1 MEEQI
6 KETQDSGI
14 DIKSLIFICL
24 SKWYWFAASVFLAFV
39 VGLFVYL
46 STTPQYERGMQVL
59 IKSDAQGAG
68 SVMGNI
74 TEFGTFGNFG
84 GNVTTA
90 NEIQAFM
97 SNDLIAQVVNR
108 MHLDVEYEEHGLFH
122 DNVLYGEKLPI
133 HVQFMDLKMDDVAHM
148 HITIDNNGT
157 FTLSDFDL
165 NDESLKGSL
174 KGNVTDTVVVKTPLG
189 RIKVYQT
196 APYYESQ
203 LSISITKYP
212 LLKAIKSYKSRLTA
226 AKVDKQADVIRLAV
240 VDKSKQRADDILDSL
255 ISVYNEQWVKDKNQI
270 AVSTSDFINERLKV
284 IEEELSGVDANISS
298 YKSSNMV
305 PDVKAAANLY
315 LNEGSQ
321 LNTQIMDVNNQL
333 YMAQYIRNYLVD
345 KSNITS
351 PIPSIS
357 GITNSSVD
365 RQITEYNEQILRRN
379 NLVAQSSER
388 NSLVVSADRA
398 LETLRQSI
406 ISSMDNNILALKS
419 QLQNLK
425 QNEARINARISA
437 NPAQAKNLLSVE
449 RQQSVKEALYLYLLQ
464 KREEN
469 ELSQAFTAYNTRIIE
484 SPTGSQYP
492 KSPRRNMILLVSIVI
507 GLAIPAAIIFIQ
519 ESMNTKIR
527 GRDDLSS
534 LNLSFMGEIPERLS
548 REDRKFINRL
558 KKRLEFFKHFR
569 KKKSSNSNPSTS
581 PVIVKEGKRDVL
593 NEAFRVLRTNLEY
606 MSNKGECTVFQQTSL
621 NAGSGKSFISLNLG
635 ICIAIKKKKVLM
647 IDGDLRRGTLSVCVN
662 SPNRGLSEYLNG
674 NVELEN
680 IHDVIYKFE
689 GCQTLDVL
697 PIGKMPPNPTELV
710 GNGRLPDLIKQLRK
724 EYEYIFIDCPP
735 VEIVA
740 DTQIFAQEV
749 DRTIFVIRAGLM
761 EKSALPVVQ
770 RYAESDK
777 LKNTVIVLNGTKYQG
792 GSYYGGRKGYYYGS
806 YYHSYGYGYGYGNRY
821 YNAE

>member
-39 VGLFVYL
+39 VGVFVYL

-59 IKSDAQGAG
+59 IKSDSQGAG
-68 SVMGNI
+68 GVMGNI
-74 TEFGTFGNFG
+74 NEFGTFGNFG

-90 NEIQAFM
+90 NEIQAFL

-108 MHLDVEYEEHGLFH
+108 MHLDVEYEEHGIFH
-122 DNVLYGEKLPI
+122 DNVLYGERLPI
-133 HVQFMDLKMDDVAHM
+133 HVQFLDLKLEDVAHM
-148 HITIDNNGT
+148 QATVDSTGT
-157 FTLSDFDL
+157 FTLSSFDL
-165 NDESLKGSL
+165 NDESVKGSV
-174 KGNVTDTVVVKTPLG
+174 KAQVKDTVVVKTPIG
-189 RIKVYQT
+189 RVKVYQT
-196 APYYESQ
+196 SPHYEPK
-203 LSISITKYP
+203 LTINVTKYP
-212 LLKAIKSYKSRLTA
+212 QLNAIKSYKKCLTA
-226 AKVDKQADVIRLAV
+226 TKVDKQADVIRLAI

-255 ISVYNEQWVKDKNQI
+255 ITVYNEQWVKDKNQI

-284 IEEELSGVDANISS
+284 IEEELSGVDENIAG

-315 LNEGSQ
+315 MNEGSQ
-321 LNTQIMDVNNQL
+321 LNAQIMDVNNQL

-357 GITNSSVD
+357 GITNSSID
-365 RQITEYNEQILRRN
+365 RQISEYNEQILRRN

-388 NSLVVSADRA
+388 NSLVVSADRS

-406 ISSMDNNILALKS
+406 ISSMDNNITALKS
-419 QLQNLK
+419 QLQNLER
-425 QNEARINARISA
+425 NEARINSRISA
-437 NPAQAKNLLSVE
+437 NPTQARKLLSVE

-484 SPTGSQYP
+484 RPTGSQTP
-492 KSPRRNMILLVSIVI
+492 KSPRRNMILLVAIVI
-507 GLAIPAAIIFIQ
+507 GFAIPAAILFIQ
-519 ESMNTKIR
+519 ESMNTKVR
-527 GRDDLSS
+527 GRDDLSN
-534 LNLSFMGEIPERLS
+534 LPLSFLGEIPERLS
-548 REDRKFINRL
+548 REDRKLVNKM
-558 KKRLEFFKHFR
+558 KKHLEFFKRFR
-569 KKKSSNSNPSTS
+569 KPKSSNSNPTTS

-635 ICIAIKKKKVLM
+635 ICIAIKKKRVLL

-674 NVELEN
+674 SVELSN
-680 IHDVIYKFE
+680 IGDAIYKFS
-689 GCQTLDVL
+689 GCETLDVM
-697 PIGKMPPNPTELV
+697 PIGKMPPNPTELM
-710 GNGRLPDLIKQLRK
+710 GNGRFPDLIKELRK
-724 EYEYIFIDCPP
+724 HYDYIFIDCPP

-740 DTQIFAQEV
+740 DTQIVAQDV
-749 DRTIFVIRAGLM
+749 DRSIFVVRAGLM

-770 RYAESDK
+770 KYAESDK
-777 LKNTVIVLNGTKYQG
+777 LKNTVVVLNGTKYQG

-806 YYHSYGYGYGYGNRY
+806 YYHSYGYGNRY

>member
-24 SKWYWFAASVFLAFV
+24 SKWYWFATSVFLAFV
-39 VGLFVYL
+39 VGVFVYL

-59 IKSDAQGAG
+59 IKSDSQGAG
-68 SVMGNI
+68 GVMGNI
-74 TEFGTFGNFG
+74 NEFGTFGNFG

-90 NEIQAFM
+90 NEIQAFL

-108 MHLDVEYEEHGLFH
+108 MHLDVEYEEHGIFH
-122 DNVLYGEKLPI
+122 DNVLYGERLPI
-133 HVQFMDLKMDDVAHM
+133 HVQFLDLKLEDVAHM
-148 HITIDNNGT
+148 QATVDSTGT
-157 FTLSDFDL
+157 FTLSSFDL
-165 NDESLKGSL
+165 NDESVKGSV
-174 KGNVTDTVVVKTPLG
+174 KAQVKDTVVVKTPIG
-189 RIKVYQT
+189 RVKVYQT
-196 APYYESQ
+196 SPYYEPK
-203 LSISITKYP
+203 LTINVTKYP
-212 LLKAIKSYKSRLTA
+212 QLNAIKSYKKRLTA
-226 AKVDKQADVIRLAV
+226 TKVDKQADVIRLAI

-255 ISVYNEQWVKDKNQI
+255 ITVYNEQWVKDKNQI

-284 IEEELSGVDANISS
+284 IEEELSGVDENIAG

-315 LNEGSQ
+315 MNEGSQ
-321 LNTQIMDVNNQL
+321 LNAQIMDVNNQL

-357 GITNSSVD
+357 GITNSSID
-365 RQITEYNEQILRRN
+365 RQISEYNEQILRRN

-388 NSLVVSADRA
+388 NSLVVSADRS

-406 ISSMDNNILALKS
+406 ISSMDNNITALKS
-419 QLQNLK
+419 QLQNLER
-425 QNEARINARISA
+425 NEARINSRISA
-437 NPAQAKNLLSVE
+437 NPTQARKLLSVE

-484 SPTGSQYP
+484 RPTGSQTP
-492 KSPRRNMILLVSIVI
+492 KSPRRNMILLVAIVI
-507 GLAIPAAIIFIQ
+507 GFAIPAAILFIQ
-519 ESMNTKIR
+519 ESMNTKVR
-527 GRDDLSS
+527 GRDDLSN
-534 LNLSFMGEIPERLS
+534 LQLSFLGEIPERLS
-548 REDRKFINRL
+548 REDRKLVNKM
-558 KKRLEFFKHFR
+558 KKHLEFFKRFR
-569 KKKSSNSNPSTS
+569 KPKSSNSNPTTS

-635 ICIAIKKKKVLM
+635 ICIAIKKKRVLL

-674 NVELEN
+674 SVELSN
-680 IHDVIYKFE
+680 IGDAIYKFS
-689 GCQTLDVL
+689 GCETLDVM
-697 PIGKMPPNPTELV
+697 PIGKMPPNPTELM
-710 GNGRLPDLIKQLRK
+710 GNGRFPDLIKELRK
-724 EYEYIFIDCPP
+724 HYDYIFIDCPP

-740 DTQIFAQEV
+740 DTQIVAQDV
-749 DRTIFVIRAGLM
+749 DRSIFVVRAGLM

-770 RYAESDK
+770 KYAESDK
-777 LKNTVIVLNGTKYQG
+777 LKNTVVVLNGTKYQG

-806 YYHSYGYGYGYGNRY
+806 YYHSYGYGNRY

>member
-24 SKWYWFAASVFLAFV
+24 SKWYWFATSVFLAFV
-39 VGLFVYL
+39 VGVFVYL

-59 IKSDAQGAG
+59 IKSDSQGAG
-68 SVMGNI
+68 GVMGNI
-74 TEFGTFGNFG
+74 NEFGTFGNFG

-90 NEIQAFM
+90 NEIQAFL

-108 MHLDVEYEEHGLFH
+108 MHLDVEYEEHGIFH
-122 DNVLYGEKLPI
+122 DNVLYGERLPI
-133 HVQFMDLKMDDVAHM
+133 HVQFLDLKLEDVAHM
-148 HITIDNNGT
+148 QATVDSTGT
-157 FTLSDFDL
+157 FTLSSFDL
-165 NDESLKGSL
+165 NDESVKGSV
-174 KGNVTDTVVVKTPLG
+174 KAQVKDTVVVKTPIG
-189 RIKVYQT
+189 RVKVYQT
-196 APYYESQ
+196 SPYYEPK
-203 LSISITKYP
+203 LTINVTKYP
-212 LLKAIKSYKSRLTA
+212 QLNAIKSYKKRLTA
-226 AKVDKQADVIRLAV
+226 TKVDKQADVIRLAI

-255 ISVYNEQWVKDKNQI
+255 ITVYNEQWVKDKNQI

-284 IEEELSGVDANISS
+284 IEEELSGVDENIAG

-315 LNEGSQ
+315 MNEGSQ
-321 LNTQIMDVNNQL
+321 LNAQIMDVNNQL

-357 GITNSSVD
+357 GITNSSID
-365 RQITEYNEQILRRN
+365 RQISEYNEQILRRN

-388 NSLVVSADRA
+388 NSLVVSADRS

-406 ISSMDNNILALKS
+406 ISSMDNNITALKS
-419 QLQNLK
+419 QLQNLER
-425 QNEARINARISA
+425 NEARINSRISA
-437 NPAQAKNLLSVE
+437 NPTQARKLLSVE

-484 SPTGSQYP
+484 RPTGSQTP
-492 KSPRRNMILLVSIVI
+492 KSPRRNMILLVAIVI
-507 GLAIPAAIIFIQ
+507 GFAIPAAILFIQ
-519 ESMNTKIR
+519 ESMNTKVR
-527 GRDDLSS
+527 GRDDLSN
-534 LNLSFMGEIPERLS
+534 LPLSFLGEIPERLS
-548 REDRKFINRL
+548 REDRKLVNKM
-558 KKRLEFFKHFR
+558 KKHLEFFKRFR
-569 KKKSSNSNPSTS
+569 KPKSSNSNPTTS
-581 PVIVKEGKRDVL
+581 PVVVKEGKRDVL

-635 ICIAIKKKKVLM
+635 ICIAIKKKRVLL

-674 NVELEN
+674 SVELSN
-680 IHDVIYKFE
+680 IGDAIYKFS
-689 GCQTLDVL
+689 GCETLDVM
-697 PIGKMPPNPTELV
+697 PIGKMPPNPTELM
-710 GNGRLPDLIKQLRK
+710 GNGRFTDLIKELRK
-724 EYEYIFIDCPP
+724 HYDYIFIDCPP

-740 DTQIFAQEV
+740 DTQIVAQDV
-749 DRTIFVIRAGLM
+749 DRSIFVVRAGLM
-761 EKSALPVVQ
+761 DKSALPVVQ
-770 RYAESDK
+770 KYAESDK
-777 LKNTVIVLNGTKYQG
+777 LKNTVVVLNGTKYQG

-806 YYHSYGYGYGYGNRY
+806 YYHSYGYGNRY

>member
-24 SKWYWFAASVFLAFV
+24 SKWYWFATSVFLAFV
-39 VGLFVYL
+39 VGVFVYL

-59 IKSDAQGAG
+59 IKSDSQGAG
-68 SVMGNI
+68 GVMGNI
-74 TEFGTFGNFG
+74 NEFGTFGNFG

-90 NEIQAFM
+90 NEIQAFL

-108 MHLDVEYEEHGLFH
+108 MHLDVEYEEHGIFH
-122 DNVLYGEKLPI
+122 NNVLYGERLPI
-133 HVQFMDLKMDDVAHM
+133 HVQFLDLKLEDVAHM
-148 HITIDNNGT
+148 QATVDSTGT
-157 FTLSDFDL
+157 FTLSSFDL
-165 NDESLKGSL
+165 NDESVKGSV
-174 KGNVTDTVVVKTPLG
+174 KAQVKDTVVVKTPIG
-189 RIKVYQT
+189 RVKVYQT
-196 APYYESQ
+196 SPYYEPK
-203 LSISITKYP
+203 LTINVTKYP
-212 LLKAIKSYKSRLTA
+212 QLNAIKSYKKRLTA
-226 AKVDKQADVIRLAV
+226 TKVDKQADVIRLAI

-255 ISVYNEQWVKDKNQI
+255 ITVYNEQWVKDKNQI

-284 IEEELSGVDANISS
+284 IEGELSGVDENIAG

-315 LNEGSQ
+315 MNEGSQ
-321 LNTQIMDVNNQL
+321 LNAQIMDVNNQL

-357 GITNSSVD
+357 GITNSSID
-365 RQITEYNEQILRRN
+365 RQISEYNEQILRRN

-388 NSLVVSADRA
+388 NSLVVSADRS

-406 ISSMDNNILALKS
+406 ISSMDNNITALKS
-419 QLQNLK
+419 QLQNLER
-425 QNEARINARISA
+425 NEARINSRISA
-437 NPAQAKNLLSVE
+437 NPTQARKLLSVE

-484 SPTGSQYP
+484 RPTGSQTP
-492 KSPRRNMILLVSIVI
+492 KSPRRNMILLVAIVI
-507 GLAIPAAIIFIQ
+507 GFAIPAAILFIQ
-519 ESMNTKIR
+519 ESMNTKVR
-527 GRDDLSS
+527 GRDDLSN
-534 LNLSFMGEIPERLS
+534 LQLSFLGEIPERLS
-548 REDRKFINRL
+548 REDRKLVNKM
-558 KKRLEFFKHFR
+558 KKHLEFFKRFR
-569 KKKSSNSNPSTS
+569 KPKSSNSNPTTS
-581 PVIVKEGKRDVL
+581 PVVVKEGKRDVL

-635 ICIAIKKKKVLM
+635 ICIAIKKKRVLL

-674 NVELEN
+674 SVELSN
-680 IHDVIYKFE
+680 IGDAIYKFS
-689 GCQTLDVL
+689 GCETLDVM
-697 PIGKMPPNPTELV
+697 PIGKMPPNPTELM
-710 GNGRLPDLIKQLRK
+710 GNGRFPDLIKELRK
-724 EYEYIFIDCPP
+724 HYDYIFIDCPP

-740 DTQIFAQEV
+740 DTQIVAQDV
-749 DRTIFVIRAGLM
+749 DRSIFVVRAGLM

-770 RYAESDK
+770 KYAESDK
-777 LKNTVIVLNGTKYQG
+777 LKNTVVVLNGTKYQG

-806 YYHSYGYGYGYGNRY
+806 YYHSYGYGNRY